1 MGTFLFL
8 TSPSYEKNR
17 NVPIF
22 LNKAFTLIELLIS
35 VVILGF
41 GLVIVIQSYITS
53 ASALNISQNY
63 VEAMRL
69 AKDKLVE
76 LESVSYENNGL
87 LPGAESNS
95 GTEKVSSRDINWA
108 TEVRE
113 ISDPDYLTEKLVEV
127 CVKLN
132 WKEAG
137 KAKDVLLS
145 TYLPHVPEET
155 PK

>member
-8 TSPSYEKNR
+8 TKADSQKNR
-17 NVPIF
+17 NVPFF
-22 LNKAFTLIELLIS
+22 LKRAFTLIELLIS
-35 VVILGF
+35 VAILGF

-63 VEAMRL
+63 VKAMRL
-69 AKDKLVE
+69 ARDKLTE
-76 LESVSYENNGL
+76 LELASYENNGL

-95 GTEKVSSRDINWA
+95 GAEKIGSRDFNWA

-113 ISDPDYLTEKLVEV
+113 ISDSDYLTEKLVEV

-137 KAKDVLLS
+137 KSKDVLLS
-145 TYLPHVPEET
+145 TYLPRLKEE
-155 PK
+155 